1 MAPEYAMDGIFSVK
15 SDVYS
20 FAVLLLEIISGRK
33 NTRFHLSEHD
43 ESLLSYAWKLWR
55 EGHALE
61 LMDPEMVQSC
71 VPIEFLKYVHIG
83 LLCVQE
89 DPLDRPIMSSIV
101 VMLVSDTIMLPKPA
115 QPAFSVGRFVGKS
128 DQASSTSR
136 KGSSI
141 NEVTL
146 SNVIAR

>member
-1 MAPEYAMDGIFSVK
+1 
-15 SDVYS
+15 
-20 FAVLLLEIISGRK
+20 
-33 NTRFHLSEHD
+33 
-43 ESLLSYAWKLWR
+43 
-55 EGHALE
+55 
-61 LMDPEMVQSC
+61 MVQSC
-71 VPIEFLKYVHIG
+71 VPIEFLKYIHIG
-83 LLCVQE
+83 LLCIQE

-128 DQASSTSR
+128 DKASSTSG

-146 SNVIAR
+146 SNVIARWKFYNQFLFLLIYLSNDLYICRTSDYLKMSEEFISIFLWIYNSLNVFFL